1 VGHDTIQDG
10 LSRWFATHTLGE
22 LTDLVTDRG
31 QFGTAERAIVAR
43 VLNILEAEKRSQ
55 QQKAQIEQVLYE
67 VVWVRQGR
75 PEIVPIETPG
85 RWLILADAGGLGAL
99 LAEVLTAS
107 GVAVT
112 LLPAG
117 TDRTTLVQVLTAV
130 ADHERP
136 WRGVVHLW
144 ALDLAAEPEAA
155 TLLESQEQ
163 TIGTLL
169 LVMQTVAAFEGPA
182 TPRVWVVT
190 QQAQAVLPADQV
202 AVAQTPLWGMGRTV
216 TLEYGERWGGLI
228 DLGIA
233 TERTAAA
240 QMLAAELRQGVQE
253 IGEEQ
258 IAYRQGQRYVARLV
272 PVQPAARLQALTL
285 RAEGSYLITGG
296 VGSLGLQTAQWLVE
310 QGARHVLLLGRRG
323 IQQPAQQ
330 TIFDGLAAKGATV
343 KLVPVDV
350 ADEAAM
356 TQLFA
361 ELAAG
366 PVPLRGV
373 IHAAGLLGYKALQD
387 LTWTEVAAVL
397 RPKVVGGWLLHRLT
411 AALDLDFFVGYSS
424 GAAIWGSK
432 QQAHYGAANHFLDG
446 LMAYRRYLGLP
457 ALSIA
462 WGPWAGPDGLP
473 SMATPDGQAL
483 LQAMGIRT
491 FAAEEGLAIQA
502 HLLQTDAVQV
512 VAVAADWSRLQA
524 LYAMTK
530 PRHFLDEITA
540 ASAKEAISP
549 QQAEQT
555 NIPAAMLATLAALPN
570 DQRLDSLCRYV
581 QQTVAQV
588 LGIAQ
593 RGAEAAAAL
602 EMHTGFADLGMD
614 SLMAL
619 ELRRHLERGLG
630 CTLPSTIAFEQPTV
644 QELARYLLE
653 HLSLAEQKSTSHS
666 SVTSPRSPATS
677 RLIRNS
683 DEPIAVISIA
693 CRLPGAD
700 TPEAFWR
707 LLQAGADLV
716 REVPSTRWN
725 VDEFYDPRRPM
736 PGKMYTRAGA
746 FLDNVDHFDPLFFG
760 ISPREALSMDPQHRL
775 LLELGWEV
783 LERAGLVPSQLAE
796 STTGVFVGIS
806 GSDYGMATGIQEI
819 AEMDLYGITSSASNA
834 AAGRLAYTLGLQGP
848 TMSIDSACSS
858 SLVALH
864 LACQS
869 LRTGEC
875 DLALSGGVSLMLS
888 PVGHIGLSQMTAL
901 ASDGRCKTFDA
912 AADGYG
918 RGEGCGMVVLK
929 RLSDAEADGDT
940 IWAVIKGSA
949 VNHNGFSSGF
959 TVPNK
964 RAYEKV
970 IRQALTNAGV
980 NADEICYIEAH
991 GTGTA
996 LGDPIEI
1003 RALGAVFG
1011 AERATPLLVGSVKT
1025 NVGHLEAAA
1034 GITGFIKTVLAL
1046 YHGQLPPHLHFRT
1059 PNPYIEWDE
1068 VAITVPTTAQ
1078 PWPDRIGSR
1087 IAGISSF
1094 GISGTNAH
1102 VIVAAP
1108 ERDTESQKDA
1118 ETDEGAADGRRLP
1131 PATVERTRHLLALSA
1146 KHETALVALAQRYQ
1160 AHLHDQPTVDLGD
1173 LCYTAAVGR
1182 NHFSRR
1188 LAIVAADREEL
1199 QAKLALV
1206 AQRERVSGLVFGES
1220 PAGAQNIAFL
1230 FTGQG
1235 AQYVDMGRELYA
1247 TQPLFRAAIEQ
1258 CDAFYQQN
1266 TGESLLAVLYPEIEH
1281 MPHARV
1287 LEGRNSLDDT
1297 TYTQPALFALEYA
1310 LATLWRAWGVQPDI
1324 LIGHS
1329 VGEIAAAC
1337 VAGVFSL
1344 EDGMKLTA
1352 ARGRLMGA
1360 LPHDGAMIAVTATEA
1375 TVQQAI
1381 ASYADRVAIAAVNGP
1396 TTIVISG
1403 QQDAVN
1409 AVAAALTTEN
1419 DAGPQ
1424 PSIKTLTVSHAFH
1437 SPLMEPMLDDLRQV
1451 AQQLT
1456 YHAPSIPLIS
1466 NLTGQ
1471 LAGAEITTPDYW
1483 VRHVREAVR
1492 FADGIAT
1499 LDGQNVAI
1507 FLEIGPKPVLLGM
1520 ARDMLDHKATGA
1532 PRSTASTAALW
1543 LPSLRAGQ
1551 NDWERLLQSL
1561 GELYVHGVQ
1570 IDWAVLDQG
1579 YLRRK
1584 VALPTYPFQRQRYW
1598 LEPSRESAAKPA
1610 NSHANDSVNRQAS
1623 GRAASGEISGGFA
1636 QLLAAHTSA
1645 SSLAQLAD
1653 RLAGRKEFASTDKE
1667 LVRKVLMALEAEE
1680 RVLQLTAQMKTMIYE
1695 VAWEEQPL
1703 VLPALVPHASGR
1715 WLILTEQVDR
1725 NENSVGQAIAARLT
1739 ALGERVELVADEAA
1753 LTTLTPH
1760 LLDEATATIP
1770 LRGIVHLWA
1779 LQGATASSDLEQEAT
1794 ALMASQQRNLGT
1806 LLYLVQTLSQ
1816 QVRTLPKLWVVTR
1829 CAQQLVRDETV
1840 DATQTP
1846 LWGMGRVV
1854 TLEQNKLWG
1863 GLMDIDAQTPPT
1875 VLAQSLV
1882 ADLLA
1887 DQPAQGEEQIAY
1899 RQGRRYV
1906 ARLVAAEPTPAAK
1919 PLVIDPDGV
1928 YLISGGLGGLG
1939 LQNANWLVEQG
1950 ARHLIL
1956 TGRGGVKV
1964 PEQQAVL
1971 DELRANGVT
1980 VTVAQV
1986 DVADVAEMTQ
1996 LFKTISAAA
2005 NNGGPPLRGIVHAA
2019 GVGGSQPLRTLQW
2032 ADFEQLLRPKMIG
2045 GWLLHQLSAPLALDF
2060 FIAYSSGAA
2069 IWGSKTQ
2076 AHYGAANHFLD
2087 GLMAYRHSQRLPGL
2101 SLAWGPWAVPGM
2113 ATPELQTALAT
2124 IGVHAFTPDV
2134 ALAAQAHLLQSTAT
2148 QILIANNDWNK
2159 LQTFYEIR
2167 RPCRFLARVVTPST
2181 RTDSTEPAPDAQAE
2195 SLQSDRS
2202 RILANLQGLP
2212 DNQRQQQIDAY
2223 VQTKIASVMRIP
2235 SSVSIDTGIDLMTLG
2250 LDSLMAIEIRNQISD
2265 GVGVTIPVTKLMDS
2279 LSIDGLARLIGEQLA
2294 ARQPDSSPAAVLSL
2308 TPDHTAATDT
2318 ADDRADEQTAE
2329 IEVRI

>member
-1 VGHDTIQDG
+1 
-10 LSRWFATHTLGE
+10 
-22 LTDLVTDRG
+22 
-31 QFGTAERAIVAR
+31 
-43 VLNILEAEKRSQ
+43 
-55 QQKAQIEQVLYE
+55 
-67 VVWVRQGR
+67 
-75 PEIVPIETPG
+75 
-85 RWLILADAGGLGAL
+85 
-99 LAEVLTAS
+99 
-107 GVAVT
+107 
-112 LLPAG
+112 
-117 TDRTTLVQVLTAV
+117 
-130 ADHERP
+130 
-136 WRGVVHLW
+136 
-144 ALDLAAEPEAA
+144 
-155 TLLESQEQ
+155 
-163 TIGTLL
+163 
-169 LVMQTVAAFEGPA
+169 
-182 TPRVWVVT
+182 
-190 QQAQAVLPADQV
+190 
-202 AVAQTPLWGMGRTV
+202 
-216 TLEYGERWGGLI
+216 
-228 DLGIA
+228 
-233 TERTAAA
+233 
-240 QMLAAELRQGVQE
+240 
-253 IGEEQ
+253 
-258 IAYRQGQRYVARLV
+258 
-272 PVQPAARLQALTL
+272 
-285 RAEGSYLITGG
+285 
-296 VGSLGLQTAQWLVE
+296 
-310 QGARHVLLLGRRG
+310 
-323 IQQPAQQ
+323 
-330 TIFDGLAAKGATV
+330 
-343 KLVPVDV
+343 
-350 ADEAAM
+350 
-356 TQLFA
+356 
-361 ELAAG
+361 
-366 PVPLRGV
+366 
-373 IHAAGLLGYKALQD
+373 
-387 LTWTEVAAVL
+387 
-397 RPKVVGGWLLHRLT
+397 
-411 AALDLDFFVGYSS
+411 
-424 GAAIWGSK
+424 
-432 QQAHYGAANHFLDG
+432 
-446 LMAYRRYLGLP
+446 
-457 ALSIA
+457 
-462 WGPWAGPDGLP
+462 
-473 SMATPDGQAL
+473 
-483 LQAMGIRT
+483 
-491 FAAEEGLAIQA
+491 
-502 HLLQTDAVQV
+502 
-512 VAVAADWSRLQA
+512 
-524 LYAMTK
+524 
-530 PRHFLDEITA
+530 
-540 ASAKEAISP
+540 
-549 QQAEQT
+549 
-555 NIPAAMLATLAALPN
+555 
-570 DQRLDSLCRYV
+570 
-581 QQTVAQV
+581 
-588 LGIAQ
+588 
-593 RGAEAAAAL
+593 
-602 EMHTGFADLGMD
+602 
-614 SLMAL
+614 
-619 ELRRHLERGLG
+619 
-630 CTLPSTIAFEQPTV
+630 
-644 QELARYLLE
+644 
-653 HLSLAEQKSTSHS
+653 
-666 SVTSPRSPATS
+666 
-677 RLIRNS
+677 
-683 DEPIAVISIA
+683 
-693 CRLPGAD
+693 
-700 TPEAFWR
+700 
-707 LLQAGADLV
+707 
-716 REVPSTRWN
+716 
-725 VDEFYDPRRPM
+725 
-736 PGKMYTRAGA
+736 
-746 FLDNVDHFDPLFFG
+746 
-760 ISPREALSMDPQHRL
+760 
-775 LLELGWEV
+775 
-783 LERAGLVPSQLAE
+783 
-796 STTGVFVGIS
+796 
-806 GSDYGMATGIQEI
+806 
-819 AEMDLYGITSSASNA
+819 
-834 AAGRLAYTLGLQGP
+834 
-848 TMSIDSACSS
+848 
-858 SLVALH
+858 
-864 LACQS
+864 
-869 LRTGEC
+869 
-875 DLALSGGVSLMLS
+875 
-888 PVGHIGLSQMTAL
+888 
-901 ASDGRCKTFDA
+901 
-912 AADGYG
+912 
-918 RGEGCGMVVLK
+918 
-929 RLSDAEADGDT
+929 
-940 IWAVIKGSA
+940 
-949 VNHNGFSSGF
+949 
-959 TVPNK
+959 
-964 RAYEKV
+964 
-970 IRQALTNAGV
+970 
-980 NADEICYIEAH
+980 
-991 GTGTA
+991 
-996 LGDPIEI
+996 
-1003 RALGAVFG
+1003 
-1011 AERATPLLVGSVKT
+1011 
-1025 NVGHLEAAA
+1025 
-1034 GITGFIKTVLAL
+1034 
-1046 YHGQLPPHLHFRT
+1046 
-1059 PNPYIEWDE
+1059 
-1068 VAITVPTTAQ
+1068 
-1078 PWPDRIGSR
+1078 
-1087 IAGISSF
+1087 
-1094 GISGTNAH
+1094 

-1409 AVAAALTTEN
+1409 AVAAALTTKN

-1986 DVADVAEMTQ
+1986 DVADVAGMTQ